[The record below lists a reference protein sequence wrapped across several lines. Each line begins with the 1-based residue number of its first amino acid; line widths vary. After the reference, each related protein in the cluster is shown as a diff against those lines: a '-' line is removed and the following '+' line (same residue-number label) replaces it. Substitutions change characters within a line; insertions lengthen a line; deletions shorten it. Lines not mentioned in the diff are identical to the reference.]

1 MIASRTFRT
10 VVSLKM
16 ITRAQG
22 PKLVADRPKVK
33 VAASDID
40 RLISGLE
47 VSFVSLTECV
57 VSPGW
62 GLSFPPNES
71 AGMHYNLTG
80 NGRMMAGA
88 FPAIS
93 LTPHTLVILPPMT
106 PFRIEA
112 GGRRGSMFQQVD
124 VKRSS
129 TAELTRYVAGDSTP
143 EILLI
148 CGFIRTAYGTSLDI
162 LGALT
167 SPLVE
172 QFDEGD
178 RLNHNLKTALA
189 ELISQEVGAGAM
201 TASLIKQVLIAVFRR
216 SISSGEGWFERFPI
230 LNDPQIARAFARMVA
245 DPGSSHAV
253 ESLARTAGL
262 SRSSFMQRFTKVIG
276 SSPLVVLRQLRM
288 KKAASLLKANV
299 RSVEQIAS
307 SVGYKNRSSF
317 SRAFRAIYGVD
328 PMEYRTSHSLDRLK
342 HLKKNLTSGG
352 PRGP

>member
-1 MIASRTFRT
+1 MIA
-10 VVSLKM
+10 
-16 ITRAQG
+16 RAQG

-33 VAASDID
+33 VEASDID

-57 VSPGW
+57 VSAGW

-80 NGRMMAGA
+80 NGRMIAGA

-112 GGRRGSMFQQVD
+112 GGRSGSMFQQVD

-129 TAELTRYVAGDSTP
+129 EAALTRYVAGDSKP

-172 QFDEGD
+172 QFDEGHRID
-178 RLNHNLKTALA
+178 HNLKAALA
-189 ELISQEVGAGAM
+189 ELIGQEVGAGAM
-201 TASLIKQVLIAVFRR
+201 TASLIKQVLIAVLRR
-216 SISSGEGWFERFPI
+216 SLSLDGGWLGRFPI
-230 LNDPQIARAFARMVA
+230 LYDPQITRAFAGMVA
-245 DPGSSHAV
+245 EPGAAHTV
-253 ESLARTAGL
+253 DSLALEARL

-288 KKAASLLKANV
+288 KKAAGLLEAKV

-307 SVGYKNRSSF
+307 AVGYKNRSSF
-317 SRAFRAIYGVD
+317 SRAFRAVYGVD
-328 PMEYRTSHSLDRLK
+328 PMAYRASHSLDRLK
-342 HLKKNLTSGG
+342 YLKKNIVSSG
-352 PRGP
+352 PRHKNVPDEN